1 MNGKGDKQRPTDL
14 KKFGKNYDK
23 AFDKNNIIDNVTK
36 SIDVDFD
43 NETGAIK
50 IRNSDGIE
58 TREKKINII
67 KEYVDNNN
75 VEMVIVNI
83 DDSLTNK
90 VMTKRQLKTIRHEV
104 VNEEVYESKQDIV

>member
-1 MNGKGDKQRPTDL
+1 MNGKGDKQRPTNL

-23 AFDKNNIIDNVTK
+23 AFDKNKLIDNVAK

-43 NETGAIK
+43 NNTGAIK

-58 TREKKINII
+58 TREKKIKII
-67 KEYVDNNN
+67 KEYVDINNI
-75 VEMVIVNI
+75 EMVIVNV

-90 VMTKRQLKTIRHEV
+90 VMTKRQLKTLRHEV
-104 VNEEVYESKQDIV
+104 INEEVHEAEQDTV

>member
-1 MNGKGDKQRPTDL
+1 MNGKGDKQRPTNM

-23 AFDKNNIIDNVTK
+23 AFNKDDIINDVTK

-43 NETGAIK
+43 SDTGAIK

-58 TREKKINII
+58 TREKKINVI
-67 KEYVDNNN
+67 KEYVDINN

-90 VMTKRQLKTIRHEV
+90 VMTKRQLKTLRHEII
-104 VNEEVYESKQDIV
+104 NEEVHETEQDTV

>member
-1 MNGKGDKQRPTDL
+1 MNGKGDKQRPTNL
-14 KKFGKNYDK
+14 EKFGKNYDK
-23 AFDKNNIIDNVTK
+23 AFDKNEVIDNITK

-43 NETGAIK
+43 NDTGAIK

-58 TREKKINII
+58 TREKKINVI
-67 KEYVDNNN
+67 KEYVDINN

-90 VMTKRQLKTIRHEV
+90 VMTKRQLKTLRHELI
-104 VNEEVYESKQDIV
+104 NEELYENEQDAV